1 MKKIVLSTLLA
12 SAVLS
17 ATSYNYEISGMAG
30 EASSNN
36 RQELRDQTVYGAE
49 LQFNNLDTFLKP
61 ELSVLFSNADYIN
74 GSDTNIFRSALNGVY
89 EFPQSN
95 IITPFVK
102 IGAGYETMSNHQ
114 YDNHNGMFGDVGA
127 GVKIA
132 LIDQIAL
139 KLEAIDMVKF
149 NNFNLDNNILLLAGL
164 NFAFG
169 EKAQP
174 AVAAVAPEP
183 KPEPAPA
190 AVVPAAVVPAAVAP
204 VVAAP
209 VDSDKD
215 GVFDPQDKCQ
225 NTPVGFKVDQDGCP
239 TKLTLHLHF
248 ASDSDVVDSTGT
260 AEVNAF
266 ADFLK
271 GSPLYKATIVGHT
284 DSTASDAY
292 NQKLSEK
299 RAKKVKAMLIE
310 QGIAES
316 RLKAEGAGEKMPIAT
331 NTTKE
336 GRAENRRIEADL
348 CK

>member
-1 MKKIVLSTLLA
+1 
-12 SAVLS
+12 
-17 ATSYNYEISGMAG
+17 MAG

-74 GSDTNIFRSALNGVY
+74 GSDTNIVRSALNGVY

-174 AVAAVAPEP
+174 AVPAAAPAPEP

-190 AVVPAAVVPAAVAP
+190 AVAPAAVAP

-215 GVFDPQDKCQ
+215 GVFDPQDKCP

-248 ASDSDVVDSTGT
+248 ASDSDVVDSTGA